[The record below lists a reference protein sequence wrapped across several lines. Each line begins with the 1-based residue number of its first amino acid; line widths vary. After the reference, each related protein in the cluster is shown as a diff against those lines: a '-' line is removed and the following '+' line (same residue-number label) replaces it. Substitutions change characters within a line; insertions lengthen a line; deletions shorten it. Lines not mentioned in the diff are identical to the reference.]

1 MDINLTEPTYVV
13 LTPPVTT
20 NGGVTTDYISMKNVH
35 KARLICTFKQAASHA
50 TSVAPKQ
57 ASAVAGTGVKVL
69 TNALPIWLNSD
80 VSASSVLV
88 RQTDAVNQACA
99 AGTTDQIIIMDIDP
113 AGFDHANGF
122 DCLGCAVSD
131 SSQATNFVSVVAE
144 LWMRYPN
151 IDVITD

>member
-1 MDINLTEPTYVV
+1 MPNNDPVYVV

-35 KARLICTFKQAASHA
+35 KCRLIATFKQAASHA

-57 ASAVAGTGVKVL
+57 ATAVDGTGVKVL
-69 TNALPIWLNSD
+69 SSAVPIWANTD
-80 VSASSVLV
+80 VSATSVLT

-99 AGTTDQIIIMDIDP
+99 SGTTDQIIVMDIDP

-122 DCLGCAVSD
+122 DCLGCAISD

-144 LWMRYPN
+144 LYMRYPN
-151 IDVITD
+151 VNVITD